1 MKVREVAKI
10 NIELSEEEAKCLYDT
25 MELMNKIGDS
35 LDAFG
40 VFTQEYEDAINNSL
54 GGIQDILDAIEEGF
68 ERKIEE

>member
-1 MKVREVAKI
+1 MKVKEVAKI
-10 NIELSEEEAKCLYDT
+10 DIELSEEEAKCLYDT

-40 VFTQEYEDAINNSL
+40 VFTQEYEDYINNSL
-54 GGIQDILDAIEEGF
+54 GGIQNILDAIEEGF

>member
-40 VFTQEYEDAINNSL
+40 VFTQEYEDDINNSL
-54 GGIQDILDAIEEGF
+54 GGIQNILDAIEEGF